1 MAGGEGLV
9 DLDPDDFV
17 EELFRASN
25 EEEQEAKQEEH
36 EQQGVQEAAVLV
48 IDSDDEGTSS
58 AVVAVEAPKAKVQYS
73 LRSFFQGV
81 KETPGLQLVAANI
94 EGSLV
99 ETLVEEDQ
107 ARLVLH
113 GEDGGGAGMLGGR
126 PRVLVEDKRGAAG
139 LEDKANRLHAGQKR
153 RRFDWDPQE
162 ALKMIDYMKSR
173 QKEFAEETSFWR
185 EMVRRYR
192 PTPKKILQGLLRM

>member
-1 MAGGEGLV
+1 MAQGGGLV

-17 EELFRASN
+17 EELFGALQGEKEHQGV

-81 KETPGLQLVAANI
+81 KETPGIQLVAANI

-99 ETLVEEDQ
+99 ETMVEEAQ

-113 GEDGGGAGMLGGR
+113 GADGGGAGMLGGR
-126 PRVLVEDKRGAAG
+126 PRVLVEDKRGVAG
-139 LEDKANRLHAGQKR
+139 LEDKADRLQAGQR
-153 RRFDWDPQE
+153 RRMKDRDPGE
-162 ALKMIDYMKSR
+162 ALNNDRVHEVEAKGICR
-173 QKEFAEETSFWR
+173 
-185 EMVRRYR
+185 
-192 PTPKKILQGLLRM
+192 

>member
-1 MAGGEGLV
+1 MAQGGGLV

-81 KETPGLQLVAANI
+81 KETPGLQLVEAKH
-94 EGSLV
+94 EGPSIV
-99 ETLVEEDQ
+99 ETME
-107 ARLVLH
+107 AKLVLH
-113 GEDGGGAGMLGGR
+113 GKDGGGAGVLGGR
-126 PRVLVEDKRGAAG
+126 PAVQ
-139 LEDKANRLHAGQKR
+139 LEDK
-153 RRFDWDPQE
+153 E
-162 ALKMIDYMKSR
+162 ALTAWRTRRTASR
-173 QKEFAEETSFWR
+173 QDKSAGGRTRIQER
-185 EMVRRYR
+185 
-192 PTPKKILQGLLRM
+192 L